1 VEGIL
6 TPLSATYVRILTCM
20 QSTTAYAMASS
31 RMQRSST
38 THPLRVSV
46 IRQVHRFGGWLEPPY
61 IIGAERHSTSKLL
74 RTL

>member
-1 VEGIL
+1 MDGIL
-6 TPLSATYVRILTCM
+6 TRLSATYVRILTCM

-38 THPLRVSV
+38 TSDNRLSLVR
-46 IRQVHRFGGWLEPPY
+46 RFGGWLEPPY